1 MKFVIP
7 SYNRLDI
14 LKSRTLAL
22 LEKHKIPKNSIYIF
36 VVREEHSKYHKGL
49 HLEYNIVIG
58 KKGISNQRAFIS
70 EYFDDHEPLIS
81 LDDDVREIYSLYKN
95 CLGKKAIEPIKD
107 LKKMIKS
114 TFHLMDVQ
122 KIRMCGFYP
131 VKNPFFMKFDISY
144 DLKFCI
150 GQFRLFYNIKDIEM
164 NRKYK
169 LLEDYETTLKYY
181 LWDDGHIM
189 RRNNICMDA
198 DYNKLPGGLKE
209 TADRSYE
216 EKKKEV
222 EEFNHDYWVYSFI
235 KEKGNKIDIGLKA
248 KTSEFNIWT

>member
-7 SYNRLDI
+7 SYNRLEI
-14 LKSRTLAL
+14 LKSRTLTM
-22 LEKHKIPKNSIYIF
+22 LERHKIPKNSIYIF
-36 VVREEHSKYHKGL
+36 VVEEEHTTYCKGL

-70 EYFDDHEPLIS
+70 DYFDVHEPLVS
-81 LDDDVREIYSLYKN
+81 LDDDVKEIYTLYKN
-95 CLGKKAIEPIKD
+95 CLGKKAIQPIKD
-107 LKKMIKS
+107 LKKMIES
-114 TFHLMDVQ
+114 TFNIMEIQQV
-122 KIRMCGFYP
+122 RMCGFYP
-131 VKNPFFMKFDISY
+131 VKNPFFMKFDITY

-150 GQFRLFYNIKDIEM
+150 GQFRLFFNVKEIEM
-164 NRKYK
+164 HRKYK

-181 LWDDGHIM
+181 LWDEAKIM

-209 TADRSYE
+209 TADRSYT

-222 EEFNHDYWVYSFI
+222 EEFHFDYWVYSFI
-235 KEKGNKIDIGLKA
+235 KEKGDKIDIGLKA
-248 KTSEFNIWT
+248 KTNEFNIWT